1 MVSIQSHELNFNRHL
16 KLVKEALPKISE
28 KISIIFQMCQIKP
41 KILRNRYFVFF
52 GQFRQNRDPAA
63 GFLQKSSFFC
73 RILFRNFFRACFFV
87 RYTVCVRPHRFAF
100 VHTVLRSSTPF
111 CVRPHIALVKISFW
125 FEILD
130 RILGKICGTVKKL
143 NAVFGLLFRSEREA
157 LPACI
162 GTFPS
167 GLRPSLCRP

>member
-87 RYTVCVRPHRFAF
+87 RYTV
-100 VHTVLRSSTPF
+100 LRSSTPF